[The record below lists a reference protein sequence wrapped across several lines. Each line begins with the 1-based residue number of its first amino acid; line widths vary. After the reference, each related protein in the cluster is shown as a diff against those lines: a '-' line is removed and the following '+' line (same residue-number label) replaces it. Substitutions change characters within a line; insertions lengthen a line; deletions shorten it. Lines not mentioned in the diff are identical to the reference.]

1 MTKNLK
7 PLKPLFVLMSVRRVQ
22 WCAMTALNAKMVTE
36 HLGLTTTHA
45 PPPSEQGGTH
55 DLVDVPDR
63 HCSHCR
69 LRVGVLEEQE
79 MTIPPELQ
87 DRLIEVLRIAHDNA
101 LEAHQDAQARYKGY
115 KQHRIDALGAEAVE
129 TGTVLMEIL
138 KARNT

>member
-1 MTKNLK
+1 MASGEM
-7 PLKPLFVLMSVRRVQ
+7 PRF
-22 WCAMTALNAKMVTE
+22 
-36 HLGLTTTHA
+36 LTSKIITT
-45 PPPSEQGGTH
+45 PSDQGASH

-69 LRVGVLEEQE
+69 VRVGFLEEQA

-101 LEAHQDAQARYKGY
+101 LEAHQDAQVRYKGY

-129 TGTVLMEIL
+129 TEMVLMEVL